1 MSRRAVSG
9 ALLGL
14 TAVLEGFA
22 AVRRFQ
28 ARNEQFAAAQRR
40 AVALGRTLVVVGD
53 PDAGLH
59 TRLARAYPCGDVCV
73 DINGCPACPMQVVAD
88 LTRDRLPFTD
98 DSVVVFVACVLEYVA
113 DLRPAMEELMRVAG
127 PDNLF
132 IVTVQPWTIT
142 AALYPGAT
150 WRDVSREHHAF
161 AMKRVSSVRK
171 VMYAGT
177 LAALLA
183 GTIIPER

>member
-1 MSRRAVSG
+1 MRRAVAG

-14 TAVLEGFA
+14 TAAVEGVA
-22 AVRRFQ
+22 AMRRFQ
-28 ARNEQFAAAQRR
+28 ARKDTFAAAQRR
-40 AVALGRTLVVVGD
+40 AVGLGRTLVVVGD

-73 DINGCPACPMQVVAD
+73 DLHGCPACPVQVVAD
-88 LTRDRLPFTD
+88 LTKDRLKFAD
-98 DSVVVFVACVLEYVA
+98 DSVVVFASCVLEYVD
-113 DLRPAMEELMRVAG
+113 DLRPAMDELMRVAG

-150 WRDVSREHHAF
+150 WRDVSRKHDAF
-161 AMKRVSSVRK
+161 AMERVSRVRK
-171 VMYAGT
+171 TVYAGT

-183 GTIIPER
+183 GVVIPER

>member
-9 ALLGL
+9 VLLGL
-14 TAVLEGFA
+14 TAALEGLA
-22 AVRRFQ
+22 AMKRFQ
-28 ARNEQFAAAQRR
+28 TRKDLFAAAQRR
-40 AVALGRTLVVVGD
+40 AVVLGRTLVVVGD

-59 TRLARAYPCGDVCV
+59 TWLKRAYPCGDVCV
-73 DINGCPACPMQVVAD
+73 DLNGCPACPVQVVAD

-98 DSVVVFVACVLEYVA
+98 DSVVVFVSCVLEYVT
-113 DLRPAMEELMRVAG
+113 DVRGAMEELMRVAG

-150 WRDVSREHHAF
+150 WRDASSDRAF
-161 AMKRVSSVRK
+161 AMQRVSSARK
-171 VMYAGT
+171 VLYAGT
-177 LAALLA
+177 LTGLFA
-183 GTIIPER
+183 GVAWPER